1 MPLLWTHGVET
12 GRLTMNEFVGAT
24 STNIAKALNLY
35 PRKGAIL
42 EGSDAD
48 IVVIDP
54 AREKTITHTAQ
65 QSAIDYNVFEGF
77 KVKGLPRFTHD
88 TWLCGDSGRR
98 GENTRRSWQ
107 VRSA

>member
-1 MPLLWTHGVET
+1 
-12 GRLTMNEFVGAT
+12 MNEFVAAT

-77 KVKGLPRFTHD
+77 KVKGLPRFTMTRGYVAIQEDEVKTREGH
-88 TWLCGDSGRR
+88 GHRFGGRCAEE
-98 GENTRRSWQ
+98 GLQ
-107 VRSA
+107 G